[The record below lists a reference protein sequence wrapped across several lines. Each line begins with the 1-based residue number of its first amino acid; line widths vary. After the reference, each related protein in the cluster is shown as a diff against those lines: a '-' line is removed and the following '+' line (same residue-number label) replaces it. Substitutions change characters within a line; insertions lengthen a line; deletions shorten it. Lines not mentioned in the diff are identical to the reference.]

1 MIKLL
6 IIDDEK
12 DITKMLRDYFTCK
25 NYNVITANN
34 GEEALKKITLNPDI
48 ILLDINM
55 PDIDGIEVCK
65 RIREFVNC
73 PILFLTAKIE
83 DADKLLGFRVG
94 GDDYIVKPFKLDI
107 LAARIEAHLRRQS
120 RNLHQNRLSFWD
132 DFVIDYSAKKIF
144 IFKEEVFF
152 PKKEFEIIELL
163 SSHPGQIF
171 DKDRI
176 FELVWG
182 YDSESTSTVIAEHI
196 RRIRKRITKKTKK
209 QYIDT
214 IWGVG
219 YRWIS

>member
-83 DADKLLGFRVG
+83 DADKLFEGQDRLDREGAYPIALGRSHLP
-94 GDDYIVKPFKLDI
+94 YILPP
-107 LAARIEAHLRRQS
+107 Q
-120 RNLHQNRLSFWD
+120 
-132 DFVIDYSAKKIF
+132 
-144 IFKEEVFF
+144 VF
-152 PKKEFEIIELL
+152 
-163 SSHPGQIF
+163 
-171 DKDRI
+171 D
-176 FELVWG
+176 
-182 YDSESTSTVIAEHI
+182 
-196 RRIRKRITKKTKK
+196 
-209 QYIDT
+209 
-214 IWGVG
+214 
-219 YRWIS
+219 

>member
-6 IIDDEK
+6 IVDDEK

-132 DFVIDYSAKKIF
+132 DFVIDQL
-144 IFKEEVFF
+144 
-152 PKKEFEIIELL
+152 EIGRASCRE
-163 SSHPGQIF
+163 
-171 DKDRI
+171 R
-176 FELVWG
+176 V
-182 YDSESTSTVIAEHI
+182 
-196 RRIRKRITKKTKK
+196 
-209 QYIDT
+209 
-214 IWGVG
+214 
-219 YRWIS
+219 